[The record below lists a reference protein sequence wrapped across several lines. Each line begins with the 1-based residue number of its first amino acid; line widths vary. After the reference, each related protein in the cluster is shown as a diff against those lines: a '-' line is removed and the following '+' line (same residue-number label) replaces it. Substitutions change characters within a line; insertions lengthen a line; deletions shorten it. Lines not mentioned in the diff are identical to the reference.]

1 MMSNDKSG
9 KSDQPSSPK
18 KFIIGTIGDTTWRMF
33 TPTLLGIIGGY
44 YLDEHFG
51 TAPWILL
58 GGVLFGA
65 IMAGLL
71 VWRQLQ
77 YNK

>member
-9 KSDQPSSPK
+9 KTDQSISPK
-18 KFIIGTIGDTTWRMF
+18 KYVIHTIGDTTWRMF

-44 YLDEHFG
+44 YLDEYLG
-51 TAPWILL
+51 TTPWILL
-58 GGVLFGA
+58 AGVLFGA

-71 VWRQLQ
+71 VWRQIR
-77 YNK
+77 